1 MSFRSGF
8 VVRSSSTPVAVALV
22 GLLMGALLEGAV
34 LFGPPFATKLALAL
48 AAAPLAFAIL
58 MRLPVGV
65 VLALAIIGAPIVNYF
80 LVPGNAG
87 GIPPESVAL
96 VAFCEFTLLMRGH
109 PGGAEGS
116 LRPVEWFYLGAMT
129 FAFVLGI
136 SRGGVPQVIASEF
149 VETANLVILV
159 FILRRLKFDRRDLVT
174 FAVSAHLLL
183 LPLILPYL
191 AASFGERRIDYFYSQ
206 LGTLIP
212 ISTWIILNGLLP
224 RQQLLFIGS
233 TLLLV
238 VAAFSTGQR
247 GLLMVA
253 VAGSV
258 VAVGL
263 HILRASSGRA
273 VGMVIAGGVI
283 LTVFLEAMPILQQ
296 IAPGPTE
303 RLSEGFGALTYQT
316 RVAEAQDALA
326 VWRQSPSGVGL
337 GAAIDVRSDMEF
349 DIMGPRLVYVT
360 STFIHNSYAWYL
372 AKTGV
377 QGLLALS
384 LLLGQV
390 GLAAFRNWVSSRR
403 LVEAQAALIILVIS
417 VGGAIGGPA
426 LHGFYYTTWV
436 AMAIVLATSKSK
448 WPETSRASTV
458 PVSAV

>member
-1 MSFRSGF
+1 M
-8 VVRSSSTPVAVALV
+8 VRSSSTPIAVALA
-22 GLLMGALLEGAV
+22 GLLLGVLLEGAV
-34 LFGPPFATKLALAL
+34 LFGPPFATKVALAL
-48 AAAPLAFAIL
+48 AVAPLAFVVL
-58 MRLPVGV
+58 MRLPAGV
-65 VLALAIIGAPIVNYF
+65 VLALAIIGAPIVNYL

-96 VAFCEFTLLMRGH
+96 VAFCEFTLLMRGRSRS
-109 PGGAEGS
+109 AEGS
-116 LRPVEWFYLGAMT
+116 LRPVEWAYLAAMT
-129 FAFVLGI
+129 FALILGLL
-136 SRGGVPQVIASEF
+136 RGGVLQVIASEI

-159 FILRRLKFDRRDLVT
+159 FILRRLKFDRSDLVM
-174 FAVSAHLLL
+174 FAIAAHLLL

-191 AASFGERRIDYFYSQ
+191 ATSFGGRRIDYFYSQ

-212 ISTWIILNGLLP
+212 ISAWIIFNGLLRR
-224 RQQLLFIGS
+224 RQMPFVVS
-233 TLLLV
+233 TLVLV
-238 VAAFSTGQR
+238 IAAFSTGQR

-253 VAGSV
+253 VAGSA

-263 HILRASSGRA
+263 HLLRASSGRA

-283 LTVFLEAMPILQQ
+283 LTVFLEAMPILKQ

-337 GAAIDVRSDMEF
+337 GAAIDVRSDVEF

-384 LLLGQV
+384 FLIGQA

-426 LHGFYYTTWV
+426 LHGFYYTSWV
-436 AMAIVLATSKSK
+436 AMAVVLATSKSES
-448 WPETSRASTV
+448 PEMSRVRAA
-458 PVSAV
+458 VSASVV